1 MSMLTIN
8 HESLTR
14 DLGREVPEIYVVIAK
29 HSVLGMDDDG
39 IKEVI
44 GCTSEELADVLNDP
58 LYREVRLVIGTVQAQ
73 TAVNQTEGWD
83 HLETFALKN
92 LAKRVEVSQDP
103 DFLLR
108 VAAVANK
115 AQRRASAGKEQ
126 GILDPANGRRTTISL
141 TTRLVQTLQG
151 PAWEETRTLSIE
163 DGSMKNP
170 SFDEVNGLL
179 SVHATPALPRNL
191 EIKTATPEVDFDELD
206 RAMKE
211 RGS

>member
-1 MSMLTIN
+1 MSLMNVN

-14 DLGREVPEIYVVIAK
+14 DLGREVPPVYVVIAK

-39 IKEVI
+39 VKEVI
-44 GCTSEELADVLNDP
+44 GCTSEELQEVLADP

-73 TAVNQTEGWD
+73 QTVGQTEGWD
-83 HLETFALKN
+83 HLEQFALKN

-115 AQRRASAGKEQ
+115 AQRRANAGRNE
-126 GILDPANGRRTTISL
+126 GILDPAQGRRATISL

-151 PAWEETRTLSIE
+151 PAREETRTLSIE

-170 SFDEVNGLL
+170 NFDEINGLL
-179 SVHATPALPRNL
+179 SVHASPVLPRSL
-191 EIKTATPEVDFDELD
+191 EIKTATPKVDFDELD
-206 RAMKE
+206 QDMKE
-211 RGS
+211 RGA